1 MTRNIIIGA
10 AQLGPISRLESRSSA
25 VNRMIKLMDEAKQQ
39 GVELIVFPE
48 LALTTF
54 FPRWYIEDQV
64 ELDLFFET
72 EMPNPETIPL
82 FKKAAE
88 LSMGFYLGFAELIKE
103 NGKNRHFNT
112 SILVDNKGSL
122 IGKYRKIH
130 LPGHFENEPNRAFQH
145 LEKRY
150 FETGNLGFPTFEAFG
165 GQMGMCLC
173 NDRRWPETFRML
185 GLQGAE
191 LVMLGYNT
199 PAHYPPVPEH
209 DHLNDF
215 HNHLVMQAGAYQ
227 NGTWVVGVAKAG
239 NEENCDLIGGTCI
252 IAPTGEIVAECKTL
266 GDELIV
272 YQCDLDRCTEI
283 KDGIFDFAQ
292 HREPE
297 NYKLI
302 TETKGVKM
310 VNSD

>member
-302 TETKGVKM
+302 TETKGVKI
-310 VNSD
+310 VDSD

>member
-302 TETKGVKM
+302 TETKGVKI
-310 VNSD
+310 VN

>member
-112 SILVDNKGSL
+112 SILVDDKGSL

-130 LPGHFENEPNRAFQH
+130 LPGHFENEPDRAFQH

-199 PAHYPPVPEH
+199 PTHYPPVPEH

-302 TETKGVKM
+302 TETKGVKI